1 MSKKFKRIR
10 NNLRKQ
16 KKKEQSLKNQAI
28 QNFEKRS
35 SENKQ
40 PEKNIKSGSATG
52 SVKSFSSRRFIPCH
66 DVTEICRNLFIG
78 GLNSVTEMITEKQ
91 VDVLVP
97 LDSLDGSIWDLGFR
111 GEILYYPIKDYN
123 TLPYDVYCDL
133 IDIIYQKLYLENK
146 KVGLFCLGGHGRT
159 GYVACGILG
168 KLGYADPIAQIR
180 KVYCKSAVESN
191 SQIKQIAKY
200 CHAPS
205 LETEYYIDEFK
216 NYGGF
221 GRGYMNWRYG
231 SGYDYYDDYSNY
243 SPAIT
248 PVHGSLK
255 KEESKEDKKWE
266 DEEYWDENGIEDPE
280 ILQMEILKMEE
291 QERREKKS
299 FGNSYTNPY
308 RISK

>member
-1 MSKKFKRIR
+1 MSKRFKRIR
-10 NNLRKQ
+10 RNIQKQ
-16 KKKEQSLKNQAI
+16 KEKQKNLKNQAI

-40 PEKNIKSGSATG
+40 PEKNIKSSTTG

-78 GLNSVTEMITEKQ
+78 GLSSVTEMITEKQ

-97 LDSLDGSIWDLGFR
+97 LDSLDGNIWDLGFR
-111 GEILYYPIKDYN
+111 GEILYYPIKDYS

-133 IDIIYQKLYLENK
+133 IDVIYEKLYLNNK

-159 GYVACGILG
+159 GYVACGVLG

-200 CHAPS
+200 CNAPS
-205 LETEYYIDEFK
+205 LEAEYYIDEFQ
-216 NYGGF
+216 GF

-243 SPAIT
+243 SPSIT
-248 PVHGSLK
+248 PVHGNLE
-255 KEESKEDKKWE
+255 KEESKEDVKWE
-266 DEEYWDENGIEDPE
+266 DEEYWDEDGIEDPE

-308 RISK
+308 KISK

>member
-1 MSKKFKRIR
+1 MSKRFKRIR
-10 NNLRKQ
+10 RNIQKQ
-16 KKKEQSLKNQAI
+16 KEKQKNLKNQAI
-28 QNFEKRS
+28 QNFEKRN

-40 PEKNIKSGSATG
+40 PEKNIKSGSTTG
-52 SVKSFSSRRFIPCH
+52 SVKSFSNRRFIPCH

-97 LDSLDGSIWDLGFR
+97 LDSLDGNIWDLGFR
-111 GEILYYPIKDYN
+111 GEILYYPIRDFG

-159 GYVACGILG
+159 GYVACGVLG

-180 KVYCKSAVESN
+180 KVYCNSAVESN

-200 CHAPS
+200 CNAPS
-205 LETEYYIDEFK
+205 LETKYYIDEFQ
-216 NYGGF
+216 GF

-231 SGYDYYDDYSNY
+231 SGYSYYDDYDNY
-243 SPAIT
+243 SPSIT
-248 PVHGSLK
+248 PIYGSLK
-255 KEESKEDKKWE
+255 NDKKEGDKLKDE
-266 DEEYWDENGIEDPE
+266 DEEYWDEDGIEDPE

-291 QERREKKS
+291 QERREKKN

>member
-1 MSKKFKRIR
+1 MSKRFKRIR
-10 NNLRKQ
+10 KNIQKQ
-16 KKKEQSLKNQAI
+16 KEKQKNLKNQAI

-52 SVKSFSSRRFIPCH
+52 SVKSFNSRRFVPCH
-66 DVTEICRNLFIG
+66 EVTEICRNLFIG
-78 GLNSVTEMITEKQ
+78 GLSSVTEMITEKQ

-111 GEILYYPIKDYN
+111 GEILYYPIKDFG

-133 IDIIYQKLYLENK
+133 IDIIYEKLYLNNK

-168 KLGYADPIAQIR
+168 KLGYGDPIAKIR

-205 LETEYYIDEFK
+205 LEAEYYIDEFQ
-216 NYGGF
+216 GF

-231 SGYDYYDDYSNY
+231 SGYNYYDDYDNY
-243 SPAIT
+243 SPSII
-248 PVHGSLK
+248 PVHGSSKNEKLK
-255 KEESKEDKKWE
+255 EGDELEDE
-266 DEEYWDENGIEDPE
+266 YEEYWDENGIEDPE

>member
-1 MSKKFKRIR
+1 MSKRFKRIR
-10 NNLRKQ
+10 RNIQKQ
-16 KKKEQSLKNQAI
+16 KEKQKNLKNQAI

-52 SVKSFSSRRFIPCH
+52 SVKSFSSRRFVPCH

-78 GLNSVTEMITEKQ
+78 GLSSVTEMITEKQ

-97 LDSLDGSIWDLGFR
+97 LDSLDGNIWDLGFR
-111 GEILYYPIKDYN
+111 GEILYYPIRDYS

-205 LETEYYIDEFK
+205 LEAEYYIDEFQ
-216 NYGGF
+216 GF

-243 SPAIT
+243 SPSIT
-248 PVHGSLK
+248 PVHGNLE
-255 KEESKEDKKWE
+255 KEESKENVKWE
-266 DEEYWDENGIEDPE
+266 DEEYWDEDGIEDPE

-299 FGNSYTNPY
+299 FGNTYTNPY
-308 RISK
+308 KISK

>member
-1 MSKKFKRIR
+1 MSKRFKRIR
-10 NNLRKQ
+10 RNIQKQ
-16 KKKEQSLKNQAI
+16 KEKQKNLKNQAI

-40 PEKNIKSGSATG
+40 PDKNIKSGSATG
-52 SVKSFSSRRFIPCH
+52 SVKSFSSRRFVPCH
-66 DVTEICRNLFIG
+66 EVTEICRNLFIG
-78 GLNSVTEMITEKQ
+78 GLSSVTEMITEKQ

-97 LDSLDGSIWDLGFR
+97 LDSLDGNIWDLGFR
-111 GEILYYPIKDYN
+111 GEILYYPIKDYG

-133 IDIIYQKLYLENK
+133 IDIIYEKLYLNNK

-159 GYVACGILG
+159 GYVACGVLG
-168 KLGYADPIAQIR
+168 KLGYTDPIAQIR
-180 KVYCKSAVESN
+180 KVYCNSAVESN

-205 LETEYYIDEFK
+205 LETEYYVDEFQ
-216 NYGGF
+216 GF
-221 GRGYMNWRYG
+221 GKGYMNWRYG
-231 SGYDYYDDYSNY
+231 SGYSYYDDYDNY
-243 SPAIT
+243 SPSIT
-248 PVHGSLK
+248 PVHGNLE
-255 KEESKEDKKWE
+255 KEESKEDVKWE
-266 DEEYWDENGIEDPE
+266 DEEYWDEDGIEDPE

-308 RISK
+308 KISK

>member
-1 MSKKFKRIR
+1 MSKKFKRVR

-78 GLNSVTEMITEKQ
+78 GLNSVSEMILDKQ
-91 VDVLVP
+91 VDVLIP
-97 LDSLDGSIWDLGFR
+97 LDSLDGNIWDLGFR
-111 GEILYYPIKDYN
+111 GEILYYPIRDFG

-159 GYVACGILG
+159 GYVACGVLG

-180 KVYCKSAVESN
+180 KVYCNSAVESN

-205 LETEYYIDEFK
+205 LETKYYIDEFQ
-216 NYGGF
+216 GF

-231 SGYDYYDDYSNY
+231 SGYSYYDDYDNY
-243 SPAIT
+243 SPSIT
-248 PVHGSLK
+248 PIHGSLK
-255 KEESKEDKKWE
+255 NDKKE
-266 DEEYWDENGIEDPE
+266 GDKLKDEEYWDDDGIEDPE

-291 QERREKKS
+291 QEMRAKKS
-299 FGNSYTNPY
+299 FGNTYTNPY

>member
-1 MSKKFKRIR
+1 MSKRFKRIR
-10 NNLRKQ
+10 RNIQKQ
-16 KKKEQSLKNQAI
+16 KKKQKNLKNQAI

-40 PEKNIKSGSATG
+40 PEKNIKSGSTTG
-52 SVKSFSSRRFIPCH
+52 SVKSFSNRRFIPCH

-78 GLNSVTEMITEKQ
+78 GLSSVSEMILDKQ

-97 LDSLDGSIWDLGFR
+97 LDSLDGNIWDLGFR
-111 GEILYYPIKDYN
+111 GEILYYPIRDFG

-146 KVGLFCLGGHGRT
+146 NVGLFCLGGHGRT
-159 GYVACGILG
+159 GYVACGVLG

-180 KVYCKSAVESN
+180 KVYCNSAVESN

-200 CHAPS
+200 CNAPS
-205 LETEYYIDEFK
+205 LETKYYIDEFQ
-216 NYGGF
+216 GF

-231 SGYDYYDDYSNY
+231 SGYSYYDNYDNY
-243 SPAIT
+243 SPSIT
-248 PVHGSLK
+248 PIHGSLK
-255 KEESKEDKKWE
+255 NDKKEGDKLKDE
-266 DEEYWDENGIEDPE
+266 DEEYWDEDGIEDPE

-299 FGNSYTNPY
+299 FGNTYTNPY

>member
-16 KKKEQSLKNQAI
+16 KKKEQNLKNQAI

-40 PEKNIKSGSATG
+40 PEKNIKSGSAIG

-78 GLNSVTEMITEKQ
+78 GLSSVTEMITEKQ

-97 LDSLDGSIWDLGFR
+97 LESLDGNIWDLGFR
-111 GEILYYPIKDYN
+111 GEILYYPIRDFG

-159 GYVACGILG
+159 GYVACGVLG

-180 KVYCKSAVESN
+180 KVYCNSAVESN

-200 CHAPS
+200 CNAPS
-205 LETEYYIDEFK
+205 LETKYYIDEFQ
-216 NYGGF
+216 GF

-231 SGYDYYDDYSNY
+231 SGYSYYDDYDNY
-243 SPAIT
+243 SPSIT
-248 PVHGSLK
+248 PIYGSLK
-255 KEESKEDKKWE
+255 NDKKE
-266 DEEYWDENGIEDPE
+266 GDKLKDEEYWDEDGIEDPE

>member
-1 MSKKFKRIR
+1 MSKRFKRIR
-10 NNLRKQ
+10 RNIQKQ
-16 KKKEQSLKNQAI
+16 KEKQKNLKNQAI

-52 SVKSFSSRRFIPCH
+52 SVKSFSSRRFVPCH

-78 GLNSVTEMITEKQ
+78 GLSSVTEMITEKQ

-97 LDSLDGSIWDLGFR
+97 LDSLDGNIWDLGFR
-111 GEILYYPIKDYN
+111 GEILYYPIRDYS

-159 GYVACGILG
+159 GYVACGVLG

-205 LETEYYIDEFK
+205 LEAEYYIDEFQ
-216 NYGGF
+216 GF

-231 SGYDYYDDYSNY
+231 SGYNYYDDYDNY
-243 SPAIT
+243 SPSII

-255 KEESKEDKKWE
+255 NEKLKEGDELE

-299 FGNSYTNPY
+299 FGNTYTNPY
-308 RISK
+308 KISK

>member
-1 MSKKFKRIR
+1 MSKRFKRIR
-10 NNLRKQ
+10 RNIQKQ
-16 KKKEQSLKNQAI
+16 KEKQKNLKNQAI
-28 QNFEKRS
+28 QNFEKRN

-40 PEKNIKSGSATG
+40 PEKNIKSGSTTG
-52 SVKSFSSRRFIPCH
+52 SVKSFSNRRFIPCH

-97 LDSLDGSIWDLGFR
+97 LDSLDGNIWDLGFR
-111 GEILYYPIKDYN
+111 GEILYYPIRDFG

-159 GYVACGILG
+159 GYVACGVLG

-180 KVYCKSAVESN
+180 KVYCNSAVESN

-205 LETEYYIDEFK
+205 LETKYYIDEFQ
-216 NYGGF
+216 GF

-231 SGYDYYDDYSNY
+231 SGYSYYDDYDNY
-243 SPAIT
+243 SPSIT
-248 PVHGSLK
+248 PIHGSLK
-255 KEESKEDKKWE
+255 NDKKEGDKLKDE
-266 DEEYWDENGIEDPE
+266 DEEYWDEDGIEDPE
-280 ILQMEILKMEE
+280 ILQMEILKMEK

-299 FGNSYTNPY
+299 FGNTYTNPY

>member
-16 KKKEQSLKNQAI
+16 KKKEQSMKNQAI

-40 PEKNIKSGSATG
+40 PEKNIKSSSATG
-52 SVKSFSSRRFIPCH
+52 SVKSFSGRRFIPCH

-78 GLNSVTEMITEKQ
+78 GINSVSEMILDKQ

-97 LDSLDGSIWDLGFR
+97 LDSLDGNIWDLGFR
-111 GEILYYPIKDYN
+111 GEILYYPIRDFG

-159 GYVACGILG
+159 GYVACGVLG

-180 KVYCKSAVESN
+180 KVYCNSAVESN

-205 LETEYYIDEFK
+205 LETKYYIDEFQ
-216 NYGGF
+216 GF

-231 SGYDYYDDYSNY
+231 SGYSYYDDYDNY
-243 SPAIT
+243 SPSIT
-248 PVHGSLK
+248 PIHGSLK
-255 KEESKEDKKWE
+255 NDKKE
-266 DEEYWDENGIEDPE
+266 GDKLKDEEYWDDDGIEDPE

-291 QERREKKS
+291 QEMRAKKS
-299 FGNSYTNPY
+299 FGNTYTNPY

>member
-16 KKKEQSLKNQAI
+16 KKKEQNLKNQAI

-40 PEKNIKSGSATG
+40 PEKNIKSGSAIG

-78 GLNSVTEMITEKQ
+78 GLSSVTEMITEKQ

-97 LDSLDGSIWDLGFR
+97 LDSLDGYIWDLGFR
-111 GEILYYPIKDYN
+111 GEILYYPIRDFG

-159 GYVACGILG
+159 GYVACGVLG

-180 KVYCKSAVESN
+180 KVYCNSAVESN

-200 CHAPS
+200 CNAPS
-205 LETEYYIDEFK
+205 LETKYYIDEFQ
-216 NYGGF
+216 GF

-231 SGYDYYDDYSNY
+231 SGYSYYDDYDNY
-243 SPAIT
+243 SPSIT
-248 PVHGSLK
+248 PIYGSLK
-255 KEESKEDKKWE
+255 NDKKE
-266 DEEYWDENGIEDPE
+266 GDKLKDEEYWDEDGIEDPE

>member
-1 MSKKFKRIR
+1 MSKRFKRIR
-10 NNLRKQ
+10 RNIQKQ
-16 KKKEQSLKNQAI
+16 KEKQKNLKNQAI

-40 PEKNIKSGSATG
+40 PEKNIKSGSTTG
-52 SVKSFSSRRFIPCH
+52 SVKSFTSRKFVSCH
-66 DVTEICRNLFIG
+66 KVTEICRNLFIG
-78 GLNSVTEMITEKQ
+78 GLSSVSEMILDKQ

-97 LDSLDGSIWDLGFR
+97 LDSLDGNIWDLGFR
-111 GEILYYPIKDYN
+111 GEILYYPIRDFG

-168 KLGYADPIAQIR
+168 KLGYADPITQIR
-180 KVYCKSAVESN
+180 KVYCNSAVESN

-205 LETEYYIDEFK
+205 LETKYYIDEFQ
-216 NYGGF
+216 GF

-231 SGYDYYDDYSNY
+231 SGYSYYDDYDNY
-243 SPAIT
+243 SPSIT
-248 PVHGSLK
+248 PVHGNLKNDK
-255 KEESKEDKKWE
+255 KEGDKLKDE
-266 DEEYWDENGIEDPE
+266 DEEYWDEDGIEDPE

>member
-1 MSKKFKRIR
+1 MSKRFKRIR
-10 NNLRKQ
+10 RNIQKQ
-16 KKKEQSLKNQAI
+16 KEKQKNLKNQAI

-40 PEKNIKSGSATG
+40 PEKNIKSGSTTG
-52 SVKSFSSRRFIPCH
+52 SVKSFSNRRFIPCH

-78 GLNSVTEMITEKQ
+78 GLNSVSEMILDKQ

-97 LDSLDGSIWDLGFR
+97 LDSLDGNIWDLGFR
-111 GEILYYPIKDYN
+111 GEILYYPIRDFG

-159 GYVACGILG
+159 GYVACGVLG

-180 KVYCKSAVESN
+180 KVYCNSAVESN

-205 LETEYYIDEFK
+205 LETKYYINEFQ
-216 NYGGF
+216 GF

-231 SGYDYYDDYSNY
+231 SGYSYYDDYDNY
-243 SPAIT
+243 SPLIT
-248 PVHGSLK
+248 PIHGSLK
-255 KEESKEDKKWE
+255 NDKKEGDKLKDE
-266 DEEYWDENGIEDPE
+266 DEEYWDEDGIEDPE

>member
-1 MSKKFKRIR
+1 MSKRFKRIR
-10 NNLRKQ
+10 RNIQKQ
-16 KKKEQSLKNQAI
+16 KEKQKNLKNQAI

-40 PEKNIKSGSATG
+40 SEKNIKSGSTTG
-52 SVKSFSSRRFIPCH
+52 SVKSFSNRRFIPCH

-97 LDSLDGSIWDLGFR
+97 LDSLDGNIWDLGFR
-111 GEILYYPIKDYN
+111 GEILYYPIRDFG

-159 GYVACGILG
+159 GYVACGVLG

-180 KVYCKSAVESN
+180 KVYCNSAVESN

-205 LETEYYIDEFK
+205 LETKYYIDEFQ
-216 NYGGF
+216 GF

-231 SGYDYYDDYSNY
+231 SGYSYYDDYDNY
-243 SPAIT
+243 SPSIT
-248 PVHGSLK
+248 PIHGSLK
-255 KEESKEDKKWE
+255 NDKKEGDKLKDE
-266 DEEYWDENGIEDPE
+266 DEEYWDEDGIEDPE
-280 ILQMEILKMEE
+280 ILQMEILKMEK

-299 FGNSYTNPY
+299 FGNTYTNPY

>member
-78 GLNSVTEMITEKQ
+78 GLNSVSEMILDKQ
-91 VDVLVP
+91 VDVLIP
-97 LDSLDGSIWDLGFR
+97 LDSLDGNIWDLGFR
-111 GEILYYPIKDYN
+111 GEILYYPIRDFG

-159 GYVACGILG
+159 GYVACGVLG

-180 KVYCKSAVESN
+180 KVYCNSAVESN

-205 LETEYYIDEFK
+205 LETKYYIDEFQ
-216 NYGGF
+216 GF

-231 SGYDYYDDYSNY
+231 SGYSYYDDYDNY
-243 SPAIT
+243 SPSIT
-248 PVHGSLK
+248 PIHGSLK
-255 KEESKEDKKWE
+255 NDKKEGDKLKDE
-266 DEEYWDENGIEDPE
+266 DEEYWDEDGIEDPE

-291 QERREKKS
+291 QEMRAKKS
-299 FGNSYTNPY
+299 FGNTYTNPY

>member
-1 MSKKFKRIR
+1 MSKKFNRIR

-28 QNFEKRS
+28 QNFEKRN

-40 PEKNIKSGSATG
+40 PEKNIKSSSTTG
-52 SVKSFSSRRFIPCH
+52 SVKSFSNRRFIPCH

-78 GLNSVTEMITEKQ
+78 GLNSVSEMILDKQ

-97 LDSLDGSIWDLGFR
+97 LDSLDGNIWDLGFR
-111 GEILYYPIKDYN
+111 GEILYYPIRDFG

-159 GYVACGILG
+159 GYVACGVLG

-180 KVYCKSAVESN
+180 KVYCNSAVESN

-205 LETEYYIDEFK
+205 LETKYYIDEFQ
-216 NYGGF
+216 GF

-231 SGYDYYDDYSNY
+231 SGYSYYDDYDNY
-243 SPAIT
+243 SPSIT
-248 PVHGSLK
+248 PIHGSLK
-255 KEESKEDKKWE
+255 NDKKE
-266 DEEYWDENGIEDPE
+266 GDKLKDEEYWDEDGIEDPE

-299 FGNSYTNPY
+299 FGNTYTNPY